1 MPCSYPSAL
10 RLAVPSMRDLPF
22 IASLPIHRVAS
33 TRRKWPLEKTRTSPA
48 STRTRLTTRSA
59 IAEQL
64 PVRAFLKDV
73 NRQATFVFAVVPFD
87 EIGINLSY
95 RSEAGQ
101 LARPHDAPQGAG
113 EYLRECQSSE
123 TLA

>member
-1 MPCSYPSAL
+1 MAAGKNQNIPGYYAHAADYTISPRC
-10 RLAVPSMRDLPF
+10 DLLWQF
-22 IASLPIHRVAS
+22 AAG
-33 TRRKWPLEKTRTSPA
+33 T
-48 STRTRLTTRSA
+48 A

-87 EIGINLSY
+87 EIGINLSH

-101 LARPHDAPQGAG
+101 LARPHGAPQGAG
-113 EYLRECQSSE
+113 EYLRECQSTE